1 MMKRTGLPELP
12 TETLSH
18 ILAFAWPAKD
28 GSRAQLYTALRL
40 VSRRA
45 GAVVARHALEHVV
58 CVNDADYLLYLHLVD
73 RHLTERGFAV
83 ALDHIVA
90 PDELKQAFREL
101 FRDRH
106 VLVASDALASIRR
119 VMGEKIG
126 MHSPSLRA
134 LTASFERRNLV
145 AYPLFADARALTMAN
160 ASVASSNN
168 SSSLRTER
176 DESEIS
182 ILRWI
187 AQAAS
192 LTTINMSYAIND
204 MNTALFNP
212 ISQLGSV
219 WANALPSLINTRITE
234 FSLTTE
240 SVPLKRQLLLDQLF
254 PGVQRLTL
262 TGPPIPL
269 RRVFTRCPAGL
280 RVLVL
285 GSARFSGGHSI
296 QHWCLSTAIRN
307 GLCRAPG
314 QGDSTLRIVVLAG
327 IEDPMGWKEASA
339 AAQEHGV
346 DLSKEVEY

>member
-1 MMKRTGLPELP
+1 MMKRTGQPELP
-12 TETLSH
+12 TETLTH
-18 ILAFAWPAKD
+18 ILAFAWRAKD
-28 GSRAQLYTALRL
+28 GSRAQLYATLRL
-40 VSRRA
+40 VSSRV

-73 RHLTERGFAV
+73 RHLTERGFAME
-83 ALDHIVA
+83 LDHIVA

-106 VLVASDALASIRR
+106 VLVAFDALLSIRS

-126 MHSPSLRA
+126 LHCPSLRA
-134 LTASFERRNLV
+134 LTASFERRDLV

-160 ASVASSNN
+160 TSVASSNN
-168 SSSLRTER
+168 SSSPRTEK
-176 DESEIS
+176 ECSEIS

-187 AQAAS
+187 AQATS

-204 MNTALFNP
+204 MNTALFTP
-212 ISQLGSV
+212 ISQLSSI
-219 WANALPSLINTRITE
+219 WADTPPSLINTRVRE
-234 FSLTTE
+234 FSLATE
-240 SVPLKRQLLLDQLF
+240 SVPSNRPLLLDRLF

-269 RRVFTRCPAGL
+269 RRIFERCPAGL

-285 GSARFSGGHSI
+285 GSVRFSGGRSI

-307 GLCRAPG
+307 GLCRPPG

-327 IEDPMGWKEASA
+327 IEDPVGWKEASA
-339 AAQEHGV
+339 AAREHGV